1 MRLLNIKDLELSD
14 ITADM
19 AVICGE
25 ERPEADKRHLCDV
38 FFETADRYPDRPAL
52 AAGREYTYRELK
64 HKIMSCAA
72 YLFSMGVRAG
82 DRVAVT
88 GSRNVETIVGIYAI
102 LCLRAAYVP
111 IDMEYP
117 QERVKYICE
126 QSGAKFFVITE
137 TISSGLCEGTKHIDI
152 SSGNYEDH
160 FADFDESIID
170 RSEPDPVIYIIFT
183 SGTTGAPKG
192 TAIRNNG
199 IMNLC
204 HWYTDTLGLTENSRL
219 MFLYSFGFDS
229 SIKNI
234 FSAYLTGA
242 ELILGPEQLYD
253 AEKISDIC
261 RRYRPTHLNSVPK
274 LLEFILEYDGKNG
287 NAIAKGI
294 DILIPGGEALTKHMF
309 EGLPS
314 DIRMKVINTYGPTE
328 CTSVNTFME
337 YTVPEILETESIAIG
352 RPVYNKIIAVTD
364 EKGEILRK
372 GEKGELLITGT
383 GVSDGYINCRTDSFI
398 YGGKYGTVYKT
409 GDIGYISDKDIIE
422 FCGRNDSQVK
432 INGHRIELMEI
443 KNCAEKL
450 ETVKWFEPK
459 IVDIGGGNQCFAGY
473 VKMEENGDASALKQE
488 LSKWLPDYMIP
499 SDIIVIDE
507 IPLTVNGK
515 TDFNK
520 LRDTLIEKINTGV
533 STEGLS
539 DTEKK
544 LRDIWS
550 SIVGRSDFRRSDKFF
565 DVGGNSIKLFEMKMK
580 ISESL
585 GKDIDIAELLE
596 AASLENI
603 LALIEKNDTAEK
615 KDEQKEQR
623 MNVNARLNE
632 RLARM
637 KKRRK

>member
-1 MRLLNIKDLELSD
+1 MNIKDLELSD

-25 ERPEADKRHLCDV
+25 KKNDADTRHLCDV

-52 AAGREYTYRELK
+52 AAGSEYTYRELRQK
-64 HKIMSCAA
+64 VMSCAA
-72 YLFSMGVRAG
+72 YLYGKGVRAG
-82 DRVAVT
+82 DRVAIT
-88 GSRNVETIVGIYAI
+88 GSRNAETIAGIYAI

-117 QERVKYICE
+117 PERVKYICE
-126 QSGAKFFVITE
+126 QSGAKFIVVTGD
-137 TISSGLCEGTKHIDI
+137 TGSGFGEGTEVIDI
-152 SSGNYEDH
+152 SGGNYENS
-160 FADFDESIID
+160 FADFDEKIID

-204 HWYTDTLGLTENSRL
+204 HWYADTLGLIENSRL

-253 AEKISDIC
+253 AGKISDIC
-261 RRYRPTHLNSVPK
+261 RQYRPTHLNSVPK
-274 LLEFILEYDGKNG
+274 LLELILDYDKKNG
-287 NAIAKGI
+287 NAIVNGLEMI
-294 DILIPGGEALTKHMF
+294 IPGGEALTKHMF
-309 EGLPS
+309 EGLPA
-314 DIRMKVINTYGPTE
+314 DIRMKVLNTYGPTE

-337 YTVPEILETESIAIG
+337 YSVPEILAAPTIAIG

-364 EKGEILRK
+364 ENGEILRK

-383 GVSDGYINCRTDSFI
+383 GVSDGYINRETDSFI
-398 YGGKYGTVYKT
+398 YGGKYGIIYRT
-409 GDIGYISDKDIIE
+409 GDICYISEKDIIE

-473 VKMEENGDASALKQE
+473 VKMEEGGDASSLKQE

-499 SDIIVIDE
+499 GDIIEIDE

-515 TDFNK
+515 TDFAK
-520 LRDTLIEKINTGV
+520 LRDVLIGRINTAV

-539 DTEKK
+539 DNEKK
-544 LRDIWS
+544 LRDIWR
-550 SIVGRSDFRRSDKFF
+550 SIVGRSDFRRSDRFF

-580 ISESL
+580 ISEGF
-585 GKDIDIAELLE
+585 GKDIDIAQLLE